1 MVHVTEKNVALI
13 DVDLLIHECIRS
25 TEGKS
30 SFAYIISPFIADFA
44 LSPNWLSFISNVID
58 VSDIDRYV
66 DLIALL
72 RQHGVVVKV
81 VTRSPRDLEEMT
93 LSRNFIARQAR
104 TLSQLTEMG
113 CEIRTNSSLHA
124 KATVTT
130 RGVLSGSFNLTK
142 SGRFFNIEAG
152 FYFPNT
158 SGMEKREYD
167 EKLAWVK
174 NVFDDSVPL
183 NKTVLR
189 GWK

>member
-13 DVDLLIHECIRS
+13 DVDLLIHECIGS
-25 TEGKS
+25 AEGKN
-30 SFAYIISPFIADFA
+30 SFAYIVSPFLADFA
-44 LSPNWLSFISNVID
+44 LSPTWLSFVSNVID

-72 RQHGVVVKV
+72 RQHGVDVRV
-81 VTRSPRDLEEMT
+81 VTRSPNDLEGMT
-93 LSRNFIARQAR
+93 LSRNFIARQAK
-104 TLSQLTEMG
+104 TLSQLAELG

-124 KATVTT
+124 KATVTA

-142 SGRFFNIEAG
+142 SGRVFNIEAG

-167 EKLAWVK
+167 DKLAWVK
-174 NVFDDSVPL
+174 KVFDSSTPL
-183 NKTVLR
+183 NKTALSE
-189 GWK
+189 WK